1 MSRQSYPK
9 TQENLR
15 LNTRHLKGIT
25 VEQLFIIS
33 MQTDYPELN
42 SFKGRLSRFVHS
54 LFLLPNQ
61 LITNID
67 SRLFLFGFL
76 NYLSFYFFSKI
87 NHT

>member
-1 MSRQSYPK
+1 MSKQSYPK

-15 LNTRHLKGIT
+15 LNIRHLKGIT

-33 MQTDYPELN
+33 MQTDYPKLN
-42 SFKGRLSRFVHS
+42 SFKGRLNRLYTLS
-54 LFLLPNQ
+54 LLPKY

-67 SRLFLFGFL
+67 SRLFLFCFL